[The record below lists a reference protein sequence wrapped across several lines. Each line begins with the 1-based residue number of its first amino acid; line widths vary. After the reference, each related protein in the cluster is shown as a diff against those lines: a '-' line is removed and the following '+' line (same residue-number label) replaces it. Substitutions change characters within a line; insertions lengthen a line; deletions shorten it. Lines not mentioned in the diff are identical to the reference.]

1 MEMVS
6 VKEAVG
12 MVLGHDLTEII
23 PGKCKHA
30 AFKKGHII
38 EEKDIPRLLNM
49 GKDNIY
55 ILELKEGI
63 LHENEAAIRMAKAGA
78 GEGISLTQPN
88 EGKVNLISNYRG
100 ILKINYK
107 ALDQINNIDQLI
119 FATLHTNQVINDGVM
134 LAGTKIIPLTL
145 EEEKIKDVERICKDN
160 YPIACVKPL
169 KKLKIGIVT
178 TGNEVFYRRIEDKFG
193 CVIESKFNELGC
205 SIIEQVLSKDDSDM
219 IADSIKYLID
229 KGADLIT
236 VTGGMSVDPD
246 GVTPLGI
253 RKSGAQIISYGA
265 PIIPGAMF
273 LLSYLG
279 SIPIVGI
286 PACVMYSKE
295 TIFDLIIPRLVAGER
310 VIKKD
315 IVSLGHG
322 GLCRGCDVCTFP
334 NCGFGKGGLSQ

>member
-1 MEMVS
+1 MVP
-6 VKEAVG
+6 VEQAVG
-12 MVLGHDLTEII
+12 MVLGHDLTEIV

-38 EEKDIPRLLNM
+38 KKEDIPKLLNM

-55 ILELKEGI
+55 ILELKEGM

-88 EGKVNLISNYRG
+88 EGRVNLIANYRG
-100 ILKINYK
+100 LLKINYK
-107 ALDQINNIDQLI
+107 ALEQINSIDQIM
-119 FATLHTNQVINDGVM
+119 FATLHTNQVISEATMV
-134 LAGTKIIPLTL
+134 AGTKIIPLTL
-145 EEEKIKDVERICKDN
+145 EQEKIEEVERICKEN
-160 YPIACVKPL
+160 YPIACVKPF

-178 TGNEVFYRRIEDKFG
+178 TGNEVFYKRIEDKFG
-193 CVIESKFNELGC
+193 AVIESKFSELGC

-219 IADSIKYLID
+219 IADSIKYLLD

-246 GVTPLGI
+246 DVTPLGI
-253 RKSGAQIISYGA
+253 KKSGAHIISYGA
-265 PIIPGAMF
+265 PTIPGAMF

-279 SIPIVGI
+279 DIPIVGL

-295 TIFDLIIPRLVAGER
+295 TIFDLVMPRLIAGEKVLKR
-310 VIKKD
+310 D

-322 GLCRGCDVCTFP
+322 GLCRGCSICSFP
-334 NCGFGKGGLSQ
+334 NCGFGKGGLY